1 MERSCAQWSTV
12 AVYCSGL
19 NRLLCSRMILPPLP
33 HYEIRYSGN
42 GLKASVFSGLIHQQV
57 NFHSPRRAM
66 IGREGTNS
74 DGGVQV
80 AGPVTNPSQG
90 ANILSIYVLDLI
102 EQCLQ
107 VEQTF
112 KLLVQPITF
121 LKISYFCI

>member
-1 MERSCAQWSTV
+1 
-12 AVYCSGL
+12 
-19 NRLLCSRMILPPLP
+19 MILPPLP

-80 AGPVTNPSQG
+80 AVPVTNPSQG
-90 ANILSIYVLDLI
+90 ANILSIYALDL
-102 EQCLQ
+102 LD
-107 VEQTF
+107 
-112 KLLVQPITF
+112 KF
-121 LKISYFCI
+121 L

>member
-1 MERSCAQWSTV
+1 MT
-12 AVYCSGL
+12 
-19 NRLLCSRMILPPLP
+19 LPSLT

-42 GLKASVFSGLIHQQV
+42 GLKQSVFSGLIHQQV

-80 AGPVTNPSQG
+80 AVPVTNPSQG

-112 KLLVQPITF
+112 KLLVQSITF
-121 LKISYFCI
+121 LKTSYLCI